1 MYANLSDID
10 VDAELERYKAIRDTF
25 KPCVKDTAFI
35 LNDLVR
41 NSSKKIIIEGA
52 NATMLDIDFGTYP
65 FVTSSTCTIGGVCS
79 GLGVP
84 AKYVNEAIAIVKA
97 YTTRVGEGG
106 FATEQ
111 LNVSQRDDEV
121 FSVVHSLNNL
131 NSIRQDVGVHMQTVG
146 KEVGVTTGR
155 KRRCGWLD
163 LVVVQYSNM
172 INGFTS

>member
-1 MYANLSDID
+1 MYANLND
-10 VDAELERYKAIRDTF
+10 VNVEAELERYKTIRDIF

-41 NSSKKIIIEGA
+41 NSKKKIIIEGA

-111 LNVSQRDDEV
+111 LNVSQKSRLKFKQIDQSD
-121 FSVVHSLNNL
+121 
-131 NSIRQDVGVHMQTVG
+131 
-146 KEVGVTTGR
+146 
-155 KRRCGWLD
+155 
-163 LVVVQYSNM
+163 
-172 INGFTS
+172 